1 MSEEGTHNAP
11 PAPEASPEK
20 INASCRG
27 PVLFLFF
34 SAALWAVQATGVG
47 LLGSLK
53 MHVPWFLADFSHL
66 TYGRLQANSWVAFLY
81 GFAGNAGLGLT
92 LWMLSRLRGMPLA
105 RPGFVLAGAF
115 LWNAGATAAMVGI
128 TMGDQPGVAGY
139 ELPAYASR
147 LLLIGQAFI
156 AFSAIITYFSRRH
169 QQLYPSSW
177 FLIAGLVA
185 FPWIVGTAHWLLV
198 ETPVRGA
205 AQIPVAHWA
214 VTSLQQIWLG

>member
-1 MSEEGTHNAP
+1 
-11 PAPEASPEK
+11 
-20 INASCRG
+20 
-27 PVLFLFF
+27 
-34 SAALWAVQATGVG
+34 
-47 LLGSLK
+47 
-53 MHVPWFLADFSHL
+53 MHVPSFLADFSHL

-115 LWNAGATAAMVGI
+115 LWNTGVTAAMVGI

-147 LLLIGQAFI
+147 VLLIGQAFI

-185 FPWIVGTAHWLLV
+185 FPCLLY
-198 ETPVRGA
+198 TSDA
-205 AQIPVAHWA
+205 ADEE
-214 VTSLQQIWLG
+214 

>member
-1 MSEEGTHNAP
+1 MSEEETHNAP
-11 PAPEASPEK
+11 LAPQATPED

-53 MHVPWFLADFSHL
+53 MHVPGVLADFSHL

-115 LWNAGATAAMVGI
+115 LWNAGVTAAMVGI

-139 ELPAYASR
+139 ELPVYASR
-147 LLLIGQAFI
+147 VLLLGQAII
-156 AFSAIITYFSRRH
+156 AFSAIIT
-169 QQLYPSSW
+169 
-177 FLIAGLVA
+177 
-185 FPWIVGTAHWLLV
+185 
-198 ETPVRGA
+198 
-205 AQIPVAHWA
+205 
-214 VTSLQQIWLG
+214 